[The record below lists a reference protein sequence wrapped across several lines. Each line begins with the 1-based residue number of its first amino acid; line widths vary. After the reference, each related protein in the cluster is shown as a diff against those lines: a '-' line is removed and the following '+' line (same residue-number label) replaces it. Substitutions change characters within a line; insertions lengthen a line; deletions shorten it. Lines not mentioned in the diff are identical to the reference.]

1 MTKKEFNEIILCKQ
15 KIRTLTAQIQELEVY
30 ATTIKSFDYSADR
43 VQTSASNTIEDTVIK
58 LIDMQKMLQKRIDEL
73 VEMKVS
79 AAKEINKLEGKYYL
93 VMSLRYLECLNWEWV
108 ARRMG
113 HSIQHVYRLH
123 GQALNILK
131 ENGACD

>member
-15 KIRTLTAQIQELEVY
+15 KIRTLTAQIQELEAY
-30 ATTIKSFDYSADR
+30 ATTIKSLDYSADR

-58 LIDMQKMLQKRIDEL
+58 LIDTQKMLQKRIDEL

-108 ARRMG
+108 ARRME
-113 HSIQHVYRLH
+113 HSIQHVHRLH

>member
-1 MTKKEFNEIILCKQ
+1 MTKKEFNEIILLKQ
-15 KIRTLTAQIQELEVY
+15 KIQTLMEQVREMEAYT
-30 ATTIKSFDYSADR
+30 TTIKSFDYSKDK
-43 VQTSASNTIEDTVIK
+43 VQTSMSNRMEDT
-58 LIDMQKMLQKRIDEL
+58 LIRLFDMQEELQNRIDEL
-73 VEMKVS
+73 VSLK
-79 AAKEINKLEGKYYL
+79 ANAIKEISKLEGKYYL

-113 HSIQHVYRLH
+113 HSIQHVHRLH